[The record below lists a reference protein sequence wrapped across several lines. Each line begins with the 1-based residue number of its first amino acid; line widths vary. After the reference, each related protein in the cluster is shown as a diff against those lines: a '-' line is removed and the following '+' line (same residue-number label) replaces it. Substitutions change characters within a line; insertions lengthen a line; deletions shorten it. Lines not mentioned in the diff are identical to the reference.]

1 MAHIRGMAF
10 LGTARF
16 IKREHGQDVL
26 ERIVERAGEATQK
39 TFAKKIDGLGLH
51 PYDAFVGL
59 LRAVDAELGNG
70 DLTFCR
76 KVGDM
81 AARNDLETIFK
92 VYAVR
97 PSAEQMIRG
106 CTPIWGMYT
115 VDAGLMEAVDV
126 RPESTKLRIVDFP
139 DMDPAHCK
147 LMEGWMIA
155 AMDVIGATVL
165 PGASETECTSQ
176 GGRYHEFSCQWTMR
190 E

>member
-76 KVGDM
+76 KV
-81 AARNDLETIFK
+81 RFK
-92 VYAVR
+92 
-97 PSAEQMIRG
+97 S
-106 CTPIWGMYT
+106 
-115 VDAGLMEAVDV
+115 
-126 RPESTKLRIVDFP
+126 
-139 DMDPAHCK
+139 
-147 LMEGWMIA
+147 
-155 AMDVIGATVL
+155 
-165 PGASETECTSQ
+165 
-176 GGRYHEFSCQWTMR
+176 
-190 E
+190 